1 MQIEAIFSV
10 PSSTLVLGG
19 MYDPRHFRRQK
30 TTAAEENTRSFELQS
45 VPTFFFFFLSPA
57 VQSNM
62 SVRAEMEVEHHGV
75 SLHSSDSE

>member
-45 VPTFFFFFLSPA
+45 VPIFFFFPA
-57 VQSNM
+57 VPSNM
-62 SVRAEMEVEHHGV
+62 SVRAEMEVEHHDV